1 MEMDNL
7 IHKATTP
14 RPTREGQGRGSVFY
28 LSLGT
33 NLGDKEKNL
42 RRAVSE
48 LQKRTGT
55 VVSQSAFFVTEPWG
69 FESENTFLNLCLGLH
84 STLSPHE
91 LLLKTQEIERCLG
104 RTRKSTDG
112 GYHDRLI
119 DIDLLLCGD
128 LIVSEP
134 DLKIPHPLMH
144 ERLFVLRPL
153 AQIAQR
159 QKVPGTGM
167 SVGEMLSAL
176 EARS

>member
-1 MEMDNL
+1 M
-7 IHKATTP
+7 I
-14 RPTREGQGRGSVFY
+14 VF
-28 LSLGT
+28 LSLGS
-33 NLGDKEKNL
+33 NLGDREQNL
-42 RRAVSE
+42 RRAICE

-128 LIVSEP
+128 LNKAQEAAKMILPLEGTVLITVSEP